1 MTDVLEEIRRLR
13 EQNRD
18 ISNDDIL
25 LIQMIQIKEQLRDI
39 DNRLQ
44 ALEEAEKKHSEYPSL
59 TYLLRYRPRD
69 TMAVIALF
77 FVILSMI
84 WVSEFRQPVLKW
96 LGLPVF

>member
-39 DNRLQ
+39 DSRLQ

-69 TMAVIALF
+69 TMAVYAAKSLN
-77 FVILSMI
+77 
-84 WVSEFRQPVLKW
+84 SEEVAQKSWFR
-96 LGLPVF
+96 FMFR